1 MPPTA
6 FDDILGAPSRRDRRD
21 MGEVDTEE
29 YRIRH
34 ERRYQTSAAG
44 MDEARTRGRERERD
58 VEGSGGSGS
67 GGGFTA
73 VNG

>member
-1 MPPTA
+1 
-6 FDDILGAPSRRDRRD
+6 

-29 YRIRH
+29 YRTRH

-44 MDEARTRGRERERD
+44 MDEARTRGRERERERD

>member
-1 MPPTA
+1 MVAQP
-6 FDDILGAPSRRDRRD
+6 RRDRRD
-21 MGEVDTEE
+21 MGELDADE

-44 MDEARTRGRERERD
+44 MDEARTRGRERERERD

>member
-1 MPPTA
+1 MNEADP
-6 FDDILGAPSRRDRRD
+6 D
-21 MGEVDTEE
+21 E
-29 YRIRH
+29 YRTRH
-34 ERRYQTSAAG
+34 ERRYQASAAG
-44 MDEARTRGRERERD
+44 MDEPRTRGRERERERERD